1 MKRAFLVLVG
11 LCAVL
16 ALSCG
21 TTGGGG
27 GGGGSAPA
35 AAAATPAGA
44 GSLGAFKLI
53 LADNFQYGTSYQGV
67 LTNRNMLS
75 GYRIQE
81 GETWTLQIKL
91 TASRD
96 LEDKLMVGFVD
107 TTEAANWWTQLS
119 WDDAK
124 NVEPASIPAFKAGEE
139 VSGTFTLKT
148 LAKASSASAAANAIV
163 FLTDGEGVKGRA
175 GSGVKKNVTLD
186 FSEFIL
192 TKVE

>member
-1 MKRAFLVLVG
+1 MKRALLVLVT
-11 LCAVL
+11 LCVALAV
-16 ALSCG
+16 SCG
-21 TTGGGG
+21 STGG

-35 AAAATPAGA
+35 AAAAAPAA
-44 GSLGAFKLI
+44 GSLGAFKLV

-67 LTNRNMLS
+67 LTNRNMLN

-96 LEDKLMVGFVD
+96 LEDKLLFGFVD
-107 TTEAANWWTQLS
+107 TTEAANWWTQLT
-119 WDDAK
+119 WNDDKGVLA
-124 NVEPASIPAFKAGEE
+124 PSIPAFKAGEE

-148 LAKASSASAAANAIV
+148 IAGASGGSSAANAMV

-175 GSGVKKNVTLD
+175 GSGVKKSVTLE